1 MDTKNPAQ
9 IDDITPVVKQF
20 YPDAVPLESLMHSV
34 VQSIFNEYDYTPNQI
49 LLANS
54 ICSDDINSLE
64 YPAEARQM
72 LGPFELG
79 GLNGF
84 PFTGLT
90 GMAAFASHVPD
101 DGAVMIFYGPHIGVT
116 NHGKAGRV
124 TRPGQNKESTCCG
137 AAALAL
143 SRINEP
149 AKSDELDY
157 QQRYL
162 EKLMKD
168 NKHRIHSAGNPEMEA
183 AEIFY
188 EANEKRLM
196 ELIHKTDF
204 TGNHIFLIGGI
215 IINCRQKFGSFI
227 SLRNNSV
234 LEARSLKIT
243 GRLGIN

>member
-1 MDTKNPAQ
+1 MSTDNTLYIN
-9 IDDITPVVKQF
+9 DITPVVKNF
-20 YPDAVPLESLMHSV
+20 YPDAVSLESLMHNA
-34 VQSIFNEYDYTPNQI
+34 VQSIFNEYDYTPSQV

-90 GMAAFASHVPD
+90 GMSAFASHVPD
-101 DGAVMIFYGPHIGVT
+101 DGAVMIFYGPHIGIT
-116 NHGKAGRV
+116 THGVIGRV
-124 TRPGQNKESTCCG
+124 TRPGQHKESNCCG

-143 SRINEP
+143 SRLNDPERF
-149 AKSDELDY
+149 DELDI
-157 QQRYL
+157 QQSIL
-162 EKLMKD
+162 EKILKA
-168 NKHRIHSAGNPEMEA
+168 NRERIITAEIPEMEI

-188 EANEKRLM
+188 EENEKRLLQ
-196 ELIHKTDF
+196 LISKTEF
-204 TGNHIFLIGGI
+204 SGNHIFLVGGI

-227 SLRNNSV
+227 SLRNNEV
-234 LEARSLKIT
+234 LDAKTKKNISHLAI
-243 GRLGIN
+243 